1 MDPFDWDQVERAT
14 NHMAEN
20 NIFDELV
27 LYMNLPGHEKVTEPL
42 FKLEPRVYA
51 IARRDRPV
59 VLNNFS
65 LSNFG

>member
-1 MDPFDWDQVERAT
+1 
-14 NHMAEN
+14 MAEN
-20 NIFDELV
+20 NLFDELV